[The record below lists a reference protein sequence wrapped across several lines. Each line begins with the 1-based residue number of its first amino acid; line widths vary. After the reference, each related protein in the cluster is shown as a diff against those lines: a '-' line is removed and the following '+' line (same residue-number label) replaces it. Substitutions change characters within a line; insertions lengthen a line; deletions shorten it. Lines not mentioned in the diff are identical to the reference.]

1 MDLMYC
7 AVENRIKRII
17 LYGKIGEID
26 MIKTGLIR
34 RFDDLGRIVVPKEVR
49 KQAFGKTDLTS
60 IPMEFFYE
68 KDGTIIIKPVKETDM
83 N

>member
-1 MDLMYC
+1 MYC

>member
-1 MDLMYC
+1 MNGLF
-7 AVENRIKRII
+7 
-17 LYGKIGEID
+17 YGKIGGID

-34 RFDDLGRIVVPKEVR
+34 RFDEIGRIVVPKEVR

>member
-1 MDLMYC
+1 
-7 AVENRIKRII
+7 
-17 LYGKIGEID
+17 

-34 RFDDLGRIVVPKEVR
+34 RFDGLGRIVVPKEVR
-49 KQAFGKTDLTS
+49 KQAFGKTDLTC

-83 N
+83 NWLIYRR

>member
-1 MDLMYC
+1 
-7 AVENRIKRII
+7 
-17 LYGKIGEID
+17 

-34 RFDDLGRIVVPKEVR
+34 RFDDVGRIVVPKEVR

-83 N
+83 NWLFYGLIDWRNYDECKR